1 MEERNYYQEIRN
13 IENDVIEHIVMLF
26 GDYDVKQIRL
36 EKEVIVVHT
45 QFDVTISPI
54 SIFRVDNH
62 ELYAID
68 VNGNKIHSSYII
80 SSFFAEMFP
89 IIKETIIKR
98 NDRIIEQRKKLNEN
112 KKTKKICFL
121 PIKYN
126 SNDLC
131 DIDFYEKALEW
142 FLKAAEQDH
151 PGAINEVG
159 VYYHNQKNMRGK
171 HTEAIKW
178 YKRAAEL
185 GELHAQCNLGSCY
198 KYGTGVEKNLN
209 EAAKWYRKAALQK
222 HPSALN
228 RLRQVILQMRNTNR
242 K

>member
-45 QFDVTISPI
+45 QFDITISPI
-54 SIFRVDNH
+54 SIFRVENH

-68 VNGNKIHSSYII
+68 ANGNKIHSSYIV

-98 NDRIIEQRKKLNEN
+98 NDRIIEERKKLNEN

-121 PIKYN
+121 PIKHN
-126 SNDLC
+126 STDLND
-131 DIDFYEKALEW
+131 IEFYERALE
-142 FLKAAEQDH
+142 H
-151 PGAINEVG
+151 
-159 VYYHNQKNMRGK
+159 GK
-171 HTEAIKW
+171 VFTLEEYVEYFNSRNIMDIQPS
-178 YKRAAEL
+178 L
-185 GELHAQCNLGSCY
+185 GEMRVVESLEYIMGICPVCGSVIALDDRNKTTHCPIC
-198 KYGTGVEKNLN
+198 GEKLKNN
-209 EAAKWYRKAALQK
+209 C
-222 HPSALN
+222 
-228 RLRQVILQMRNTNR
+228 
-242 K
+242 